1 MASGK
6 IAGVKG
12 FALGATLA
20 IALTGGAQA
29 QKKYDPGASDTEIKI
44 GNIEAYSGP
53 ASAYGVIGKT
63 EEAYFKMINDQGG
76 INGRKIN
83 FISYDD
89 GYSPPKTVEQA
100 RKLVESDEVLAIFN
114 PLGTPTNISIIKY
127 LNAKKMPHLFI
138 AAGGTMFGNYKQYPW
153 SMGWQPNYQSE
164 GRIYAKYVLDNFP
177 NAKIGIL
184 SANDDFG
191 KDALKGFLDGLGDK
205 AAKMIVE
212 KTTYE
217 SSDATVDS
225 QILKLK
231 GSGADFFCNFST
243 PKFAA
248 MAIKK
253 IGELG
258 WHPQQI
264 VHSVSLSVGA
274 VLKPAGLENA
284 KGIVTAAYYKDPDDP
299 AFKDDAGVKG
309 WKEFLDKYMPGADKS
324 NSNYVYGVMAAQ
336 TMVETLKKAGDNLT
350 RENLLKAAESLDV
363 ELPMLLPGIKV
374 TTGPHDHYPLKQ
386 MQMQKFDGER
396 WVRFGPILKGEV
408 TVD

>member
-1 MASGK
+1 MAFNKVSG
-6 IAGVKG
+6 AAAAV
-12 FALGATLA
+12 LGAGLA
-20 IALTGGAQA
+20 IALAGAAQA
-29 QKKYDPGASDTEIKI
+29 QKKYDAGASDTEIKI

-53 ASAYGVIGKT
+53 ASAYGAIGKT

-76 INGRKIN
+76 INGRKIT

-100 RKLVESDEVLAIFN
+100 RKLVEADEVLALFN
-114 PLGTPTNISIIKY
+114 PLGTPTNVSIIKY
-127 LNAKKMPHLFI
+127 MNAKKVPHLFI
-138 AAGGTMFGNYKQYPW
+138 AAGGTMFGNHKLYPW

-164 GRIYAKYVLDNFP
+164 SRIYAKYVLDAYP

-191 KDALKGFLDGLGDK
+191 KDALKGFLDGLGAK
-205 AAKMIVE
+205 AATMVIAKA
-212 KTTYE
+212 TYE
-217 SSDATVDS
+217 SSDPTVDS

-231 GSGADFFCNFST
+231 DAGVDFFVSFST

-253 IGELG
+253 IGEIG
-258 WHPQQI
+258 WKPQQI

-274 VLKPAGLENA
+274 VLKPAGFENA

-309 WKEFLDKYMPGADKS
+309 WNAFMDKYMPGADKS

-350 RENLLKAAESLDV
+350 RENVMKQAASLDL
-363 ELPMLLPGIKV
+363 ELPMLLPGIKI
-374 TTGPHDHYPLKQ
+374 TTGPNDFFPLKQ
-386 MQMQKFDGER
+386 MQMMKFDGER
-396 WVRFGPILKGEV
+396 WVRFGPVLKGEV
-408 TVD
+408 TLD